1 MIEKIKYHL
10 FDDQKKLIVFVAM
23 SGFIIF
29 NIIFFF
35 IPLGYGII
43 GSFSNWNPLQGTMEF
58 IGIENYIS
66 ILSSSLFKISLK
78 NTLVFSSSLIILRTG
93 LGLIIAA
100 GLYAMKK
107 NDGILRSLYFLPVI
121 MPIVA
126 VSMVWEWVYHPRVGL
141 LNMILAAFGIVGKN
155 WLMDKTLAM
164 PAVIFM
170 TAWKDVGYA
179 VVIFMAALMNIP
191 RSLYEAANIDGANG
205 YKSFR
210 HITVPMLRPTIIFI
224 VITSLISYFQSF
236 VQIFVMTEGGPG
248 TATYVISYMIYN
260 EAFENYRFGYA
271 SALSVILF
279 IIILLVTAIQ
289 LKVLSRGDES

>member
-1 MIEKIKYHL
+1 MIKKLRYHL
-10 FDDQKKLIVFVAM
+10 IDDQKKIIVFVAM
-23 SGFIIF
+23 FGLIVF

-43 GSFSNWNPLQGTMEF
+43 GSFSNWNPLQNTMEF
-58 IGIENYIS
+58 TGIDNYIA
-66 ILSSSLFKISLK
+66 ILQSSLFKISLK
-78 NTLVFSSSLIILRTG
+78 NTFVFSGSLIILRTG
-93 LGLIIAA
+93 LGLVIAA
-100 GLYAMKK
+100 GLYSLKRH
-107 NDGILRSLYFLPVI
+107 DGILRSLYFLPVI

-141 LNMILAAFGIVGKN
+141 LNMLLAAFGFAGKN

-164 PAVIFM
+164 PAVIVM
-170 TAWKDVGYA
+170 TAWKDIGYA

-191 RSLYEAANIDGANG
+191 RNLYEAASIDGANQ
-205 YKSFR
+205 YKCFR
-210 HITVPMLRPTIIFI
+210 HITIPMLKPTIIFI

-279 IIILLVTAIQ
+279 IIILIITVIQ
-289 LKVLSRGDES
+289 LKVLSRGGES

>member
-1 MIEKIKYHL
+1 
-10 FDDQKKLIVFVAM
+10 
-23 SGFIIF
+23 
-29 NIIFFF
+29 
-35 IPLGYGII
+35 
-43 GSFSNWNPLQGTMEF
+43 
-58 IGIENYIS
+58 
-66 ILSSSLFKISLK
+66 
-78 NTLVFSSSLIILRTG
+78 
-93 LGLIIAA
+93 
-100 GLYAMKK
+100 
-107 NDGILRSLYFLPVI
+107 
-121 MPIVA
+121 
-126 VSMVWEWVYHPRVGL
+126 
-141 LNMILAAFGIVGKN
+141 MILAAFGIVGKN

-191 RSLYEAANIDGANG
+191 KSLYEAASIDGANG

-210 HITVPMLRPTIIFI
+210 HITVPMLKPTIIFI

-279 IIILLVTAIQ
+279 IIILLITAIQ